1 MLTLL
6 ALAPAALADA
16 PLLHDGSTAEAVEL
30 AVEQGAGPAWELDPM
45 RTAQLLPS
53 DRPGI
58 VGVESACARAPA
70 SSAELRTT
78 VTLALARIQHREWEA
93 ADGDLAVARAMLAC
107 LAEETG
113 RFDRIIG
120 CIPQVLSPDP
130 EALSSITGGVASDD
144 DLYAL
149 SNYCS
154 AQGFVEDQFGL
165 GLIARAVEDSVDL
178 LRPTGKIVFN
188 IGGRPGR
195 RC

>member
-6 ALAPAALADA
+6 ALAPLALADT

-30 AVEQGAGPAWELDPM
+30 AVEQGAGPAWDLDPM

-107 LAEETG
+107 LAEEADAERAAQVYLMTG
-113 RFDRIIG
+113 VLAVQSDRPEDARVAFDRAARFGPPVDGQPALAWDSRIA
-120 CIPQVLSPDP
+120 SPAMGSALLEAAT
-130 EALSSITGGVASDD
+130 EALKTS
-144 DLYAL
+144 
-149 SNYCS
+149 
-154 AQGFVEDQFGL
+154 
-165 GLIARAVEDSVDL
+165 
-178 LRPTGKIVFN
+178 P
-188 IGGRPGR
+188 
-195 RC
+195 